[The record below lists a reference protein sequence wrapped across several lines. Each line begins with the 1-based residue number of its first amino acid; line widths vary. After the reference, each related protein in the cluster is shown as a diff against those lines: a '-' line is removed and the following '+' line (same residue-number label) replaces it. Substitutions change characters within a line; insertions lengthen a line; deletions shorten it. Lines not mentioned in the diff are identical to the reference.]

1 MDSSGGSN
9 GGSGGDDKELAKV
22 LGITALITGTFVG
35 GHIISD
41 VLDNRRRSQALAR
54 LRDLER
60 AEDERQ
66 WAARQAEAYIDRRV
80 EVKVAEQLEAIRKRA
95 DAAERG
101 RDLRAVSREQD
112 RDARARDAE
121 QERWRRATE
130 AEKQAAAREHQRDE
144 RAARWDLEA
153 AERERQRDAQAAEAE
168 QRRAQSS
175 AALEQARAETS
186 SQSMA
191 QFFRELQRQQ
201 AEFDA
206 QHKASMRAIE
216 ESMRAFNDRWSTPLS
231 GPPAAPGS
239 VSDRMKKLYDDND
252 DQ

>member
-1 MDSSGGSN
+1 VDSSGGSN

-22 LGITALITGTFVG
+22 LGLTALITGTIVG

-41 VLDNRRRSQALAR
+41 ALDNRRRSQALAR

-60 AEDERQ
+60 AEEERQ
-66 WAARQAEAYIDRRV
+66 WAARQAEAFIDRRV
-80 EVKVAEQLEAIRKRA
+80 EAKVAEQLDAIRKRA

-112 RDARARDAE
+112 RDVRARDAE

-130 AEKQAAAREHQRDE
+130 AEKHAAAREHQRNE

-168 QRRAQSS
+168 QRRTQNA
-175 AALEQARAETS
+175 AALEQARAETA

-191 QFFRELQRQQ
+191 QFYRELQRQQ

-206 QHKASMRAIE
+206 EYKAKMREIE
-216 ESMRAFNDRWSTPLS
+216 ESMRGFNDRWSTPLS

-252 DQ
+252 